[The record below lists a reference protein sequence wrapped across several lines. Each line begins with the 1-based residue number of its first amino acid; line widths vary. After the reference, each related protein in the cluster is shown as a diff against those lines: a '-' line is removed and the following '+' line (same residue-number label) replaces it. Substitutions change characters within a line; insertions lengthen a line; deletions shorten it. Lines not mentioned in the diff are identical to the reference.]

1 LQKEGF
7 MRGRFIVIE
16 GMDGAGTTTQTRL
29 LRSHFEKMG
38 RRVHATSEPT
48 SQAVGRVI
56 RTLLSGHVE
65 SKHLMATLAL
75 LFAADRLIHFDDEIG
90 PKLVDGVDVICD
102 RYVLSSLVYQ
112 GLDLPSQWVAS
123 LNQFA
128 PAPDLTIILDTP
140 ADVALSRRE
149 SRGGEQEI
157 FEKAQ
162 LQENIRRRYLK
173 LSEQPSMALVDGQGE
188 LETVSHR
195 ILDLVRPLLEKT
207 V

>member
-1 LQKEGF
+1 

-29 LRSHFEKMG
+29 LRSQFERLG

-56 RTLLSGHVE
+56 RSLLSGHVE

-75 LFAADRLIHFDDEIG
+75 LFAADRLMHFDDEIG

-112 GLDLPSQWVAS
+112 GLDLPLNWVTS

-128 PAPDLTIILDTP
+128 PAPDLTIVLDIPPET
-140 ADVALSRRE
+140 AFSRTQ
-149 SRGGEQEI
+149 SRGGNQEI

-162 LQENIRRRYLK
+162 LQENIRKRYLK
-173 LSEQPSMALVDGQGE
+173 LSEQHSVALVDGHGE
-188 LETVSHR
+188 VETVCQR
-195 ILDLVRPLLEKT
+195 ILEVVRPVLEKNA
-207 V
+207 